1 MGIGMANIMAPCT
14 DSIMGSLPRAKAGVG
29 SAVNDTTRQMGG
41 AVGVAVFGSLMASHF
56 TSQVRD
62 GLAGVAS
69 PEIIHALGDNV
80 VQAVSVA
87 GATPAPLGSQ
97 IVDVAKDGFVS
108 GLHLI
113 GFVAAGVTFLAADR
127 RRQVPPGPG
136 PRRRRR
142 RTGRGAGD
150 GVTADVAPARP
161 GRRRDPE
168 VDEAI
173 LDAALELFRE
183 DGFRGV
189 TIEGVAG
196 RAGVG
201 KASVYRRY
209 PTREALVVDAVR
221 IRLCLIHDL
230 VDTGDLRAD
239 LLAMMQPLIDRLGGP
254 HGPTLTAFMCERLA
268 RAGAVGRVGPLGRR
282 SQARAHAGTGARGDR
297 TR

>member
-87 GATPAPLGSQ
+87 GATPAATRQPDRRRRQGRLRQ
-97 IVDVAKDGFVS
+97 WPAPHRLRCRQRHVPRR
-108 GLHLI
+108 
-113 GFVAAGVTFLAADR
+113 DR

-196 RAGVG
+196 APGSARPA
-201 KASVYRRY
+201 
-209 PTREALVVDAVR
+209 
-221 IRLCLIHDL
+221 C
-230 VDTGDLRAD
+230 
-239 LLAMMQPLIDRLGGP
+239 
-254 HGPTLTAFMCERLA
+254 TAATPLA
-268 RAGAVGRVGPLGRR
+268 RR
-282 SQARAHAGTGARGDR
+282 SWS
-297 TR
+297 TRCGSGCA